1 MVKSQD
7 FTRGGIISPL
17 VRFALPV
24 LLAMFLQTMY
34 GAVDLLVVG
43 QFARS
48 ADVSA
53 VSTGS
58 QIMMTVTLVINSL
71 AMGLT
76 VLVARCIGAGQPK
89 RAGGDYRHRIVAF
102 RRIVRGG
109 LRGDGPPLPRPGSA
123 DARAGGGVFRHRHLY
138 PDLLRRSGVY
148 RRL

>member
-89 RAGGDYRHRIVAF
+89 RAGG
-102 RRIVRGG
+102 G
-109 LRGDGPPLPRPGSA
+109 LSAPDCGFSAYCPWWSPGRWSSSPPPWLG
-123 DARAGGGVFRHRHLY
+123 
-138 PDLLRRSGVY
+138 
-148 RRL
+148 